1 VTEWLSE
8 VMAREDMGRV
18 PKLLLR
24 STSTTKKDAKSC
36 SQDYSNSSIYSFQ
49 RQREVCFWSMHTIK
63 AIYPGTF
70 DPLTNGHLDLIARGA
85 KIVDQLVVA
94 ILRNSEKGTPLFTVP
109 EREEMI
115 FEATRNFGNVS
126 VTTFNGLLV
135 DFAREQGAKAVLRGI
150 RAISDYEYEFQMA
163 MMNRKLDPE
172 LETLFMMPAEKYT
185 YVSSRLIKGVF
196 QLGGDV
202 TALVPPLVVE
212 RLKAKVPNRL

>member
-1 VTEWLSE
+1 
-8 VMAREDMGRV
+8 
-18 PKLLLR
+18 
-24 STSTTKKDAKSC
+24 
-36 SQDYSNSSIYSFQ
+36 
-49 RQREVCFWSMHTIK
+49 MHTIK

-70 DPLTNGHLDLIARGA
+70 DPLTNGHLDLIERGA
-85 KIVDQLVVA
+85 KIVDELVVA

-115 FEATRNFGNVS
+115 FEATRGFRNVT
-126 VTTFNGLLV
+126 VATFDGLLV
-135 DFAREQGAKAVLRGI
+135 EFARQQGAKAVLRGI

-212 RLKAKVPNRL
+212 RLKAKGPEQV

>member
-1 VTEWLSE
+1 MERD
-8 VMAREDMGRV
+8 AAGCKEDYRRGGFIER
-18 PKLLLR
+18 LF
-24 STSTTKKDAKSC
+24 KDSSVGIYRLAAKA
-36 SQDYSNSSIYSFQ
+36 
-49 RQREVCFWSMHTIK
+49 VCCWSMHTIK

-85 KIVDQLVVA
+85 KIVDELVVA
-94 ILRNSEKGTPLFTVP
+94 ILRNSEKGAPLFTVP

-115 FEATRNFGNVS
+115 FEATREFGNVS

-135 DFAREQGAKAVLRGI
+135 DFARQQGAKAVLRGI

-212 RLKAKVPNRL
+212 RLKAKVPSQS

>member
-1 VTEWLSE
+1 
-8 VMAREDMGRV
+8 
-18 PKLLLR
+18 
-24 STSTTKKDAKSC
+24 
-36 SQDYSNSSIYSFQ
+36 
-49 RQREVCFWSMHTIK
+49 MHTVK

-85 KIVDQLVVA
+85 KIVDELVVA
-94 ILRNSEKGTPLFTVP
+94 ILRNSEKGAPLFTVP

-115 FEATRNFGNVS
+115 REAVAGFKNVS
-126 VTTFNGLLV
+126 VMTFDGLLV
-135 DFAREQGAKAVLRGI
+135 DFCRQQGAKAVLRGI

-202 TALVPPLVVE
+202 SALVPPLVVE
-212 RLKAKVPNRL
+212 RLKAKVPARVSGGVS

>member
-1 VTEWLSE
+1 MQT
-8 VMAREDMGRV
+8 
-18 PKLLLR
+18 
-24 STSTTKKDAKSC
+24 
-36 SQDYSNSSIYSFQ
+36 
-49 RQREVCFWSMHTIK
+49 K

-85 KIVDQLVVA
+85 KIVDELVVA

-109 EREEMI
+109 EREAMI
-115 FEATRNFGNVS
+115 REATQGLGNVK
-126 VTTFNGLLV
+126 VATFDGLLV
-135 DFAREQGAKAVLRGI
+135 DFARSQGAKAVLRGI

-196 QLGGDV
+196 HLGGDV
-202 TALVPPLVVE
+202 SSLVPPLVMD
-212 RLKAKVPNRL
+212 RLKSKVPGAI

>member
-1 VTEWLSE
+1 
-8 VMAREDMGRV
+8 
-18 PKLLLR
+18 
-24 STSTTKKDAKSC
+24 
-36 SQDYSNSSIYSFQ
+36 
-49 RQREVCFWSMHTIK
+49 MHTVK

-70 DPLTNGHLDLIARGA
+70 DPLTNGHLDLIARGS
-85 KIVDQLVVA
+85 KIVDELVVA

-115 FEATRNFGNVS
+115 FEATRGFGNVS

-135 DFAREQGAKAVLRGI
+135 DFARERGAKAVLRGI

-202 TALVPPLVVE
+202 SALVPPLVME
-212 RLKAKVPNRL
+212 RLKAKVPNRE

>member
-1 VTEWLSE
+1 
-8 VMAREDMGRV
+8 
-18 PKLLLR
+18 
-24 STSTTKKDAKSC
+24 
-36 SQDYSNSSIYSFQ
+36 
-49 RQREVCFWSMHTIK
+49 MHTVK

-85 KIVDQLVVA
+85 KIVDHLVVA
-94 ILRNSEKGTPLFTVP
+94 ILRNSEKGKPLFTVP
-109 EREEMI
+109 ERLEMTT
-115 FEATRNFGNVS
+115 EAVAHMPNVS
-126 VTTFNGLLV
+126 VMTFNGLLV
-135 DFAREQGAKAVLRGI
+135 DFARQQGAKAVLRGI

-212 RLKAKVPNRL
+212 RLKSKRVVEE